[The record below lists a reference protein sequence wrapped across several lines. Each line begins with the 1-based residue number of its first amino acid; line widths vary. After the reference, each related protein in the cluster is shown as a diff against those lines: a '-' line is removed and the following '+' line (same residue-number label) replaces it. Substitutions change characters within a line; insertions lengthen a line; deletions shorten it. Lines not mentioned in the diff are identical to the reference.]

1 MMKNR
6 LFGASVFACLLAW
19 TAFPALAEAPAW
31 TYVEGGYLN
40 VDPDNFSGSGD
51 NWFVGGSL
59 DFLKHFHVSGRYI
72 NGDYADNADLKA
84 WTFAAGW
91 HGGLGEKTD
100 LVGELT
106 WSDSDIDNVSDS
118 GAGATAG
125 VRWRM
130 IKLFELDGF
139 AHWTD
144 FNDTGSQDSYEALGM
159 FYIWRL
165 SFGAAWVTSSD
176 FDQYNAFVRFNF
188 GRK

>member
-1 MMKNR
+1 MKNR
-6 LFGASVFACLLAW
+6 LIGASVFAILAAW
-19 TAFPALAEAPAW
+19 AVSPALADAPAW

-51 NWFVGGSL
+51 NWFAGGSL

-91 HGGLGEKTD
+91 HGALGEKAD
-100 LVGELT
+100 IVGELT

-118 GAGATAG
+118 GKGLTAG

-144 FNDTGSQDSYEALGM
+144 YQDAGSQDSYEARGM

-165 SFGAAWVTSSD
+165 AFGAAWETSSEAN
-176 FDQYNAFVRFNF
+176 QYNAFVRFNF